1 MTTFIIAALVLLL
14 VLGGAAAGYFLLRG
28 PRTDAP
34 PRPEGLT
41 PETRKRLEGIAHR
54 CDLGR
59 EIAGDLAQVDGSAL
73 WPAYRE
79 RITDRAQRRC
89 LRQNLDGCLEK
100 KVPLRKIYSAAEY
113 REDTASLPIAREEA
127 RPFKPLSIHNTIKTL
142 YIRFYLEDHNRELL
156 APPTYRPMV
165 LNMEQQAAYLD
176 QIRPRMSQAKG
187 LLRQVEE
194 ASDENFL
201 KVIYAAWS
209 MRLPNREMREA
220 ALILYPDHPKDHF
233 FMAVAMR
240 QWFLILRRTLRRHMG
255 LLIQDYDRRRRELV
269 DKVRALEPLQKALNK
284 RQPPPPP
291 GFRVLYHYRVV
302 RGGRSAECDALVIA
316 GSGIYPVEALY
327 FSGESPFSADAA
339 AAPGLLR
346 AVFLWDY
353 FAPVLEKMVPGKG
366 RDLIQPILSVAGK
379 APFQHTSP
387 CTILRPE
394 AVRDLITSRAEI
406 LTPKQ
411 VDELY
416 QIFQSQGAEPS
427 AYALPDYTA
436 AMDLLD
442 RGPLREFRRLRKVA
456 EHLPHRTWLRGKGQE

>member
-1 MTTFIIAALVLLL
+1 MITFLIAALVLLL
-14 VLGGAAAGYFLLRG
+14 VLGAAAGYLLLRS

-41 PETRKRLEGIAHR
+41 PETRKRLEGIAR
-54 CDLGR
+54 QCDLGR
-59 EIAGDLAQVDGSAL
+59 EIVGDLAQVDGSAL
-73 WPAYRE
+73 WPAYRG

-89 LRQNLDGCLEK
+89 LSQNLEK
-100 KVPLRKIYSAAEY
+100 KVPLRKLYSAAEY
-113 REDTASLPIAREEA
+113 REDTASLPMAREEA
-127 RPFKPLSIHNTIKTL
+127 LPFKPLSIHNTIKTL

-156 APPTYRPMV
+156 LPPSYRPMV
-165 LNMEQQAAYLD
+165 LDLEQQAAYLD

-187 LLRQVEE
+187 LLKQVEE

-209 MRLPNREMREA
+209 MRRPNREMREA
-220 ALILYPDHPKDHF
+220 ALILYPDHPNDHF

-240 QWFLILRRTLRRHMG
+240 QWFLILQRTLRRHLG
-255 LLIQDYDRRRRELV
+255 LLIQDYDQRRRELV
-269 DKVRALEPLQKALNK
+269 GRVRALEPLQKALNK

-302 RGGRSAECDALVIA
+302 RDGRSAECDALVLST
-316 GSGIYPVEALY
+316 SGIYPVEALY
-327 FSGESPFSADAA
+327 FSGESSFSAD
-339 AAPGLLR
+339 

-353 FAPVLEKMVPGKG
+353 FSPVLEKMAPGKG
-366 RDLIQPILSVAGK
+366 SSLIQPILSVAGK

-394 AVRDLITSRAEI
+394 AVRDLITSRAEVF
-406 LTPKQ
+406 TPQQ

-416 QIFQSQGAEPS
+416 QIFQSQGAAPS

-436 AMDLLD
+436 AMDLLEH
-442 RGPLREFRRLRKVA
+442 GPLREFRRLRKA
-456 EHLPHRTWLRGKGQE
+456 ADHLPHRTYTRK

>member
-1 MTTFIIAALVLLL
+1 MITFLIAALVLLL
-14 VLGGAAAGYFLLRG
+14 VLGAAAGYLLLRS

-41 PETRKRLEGIAHR
+41 PETRKRLEGIAR
-54 CDLGR
+54 QCDLGR
-59 EIAGDLAQVDGSAL
+59 EIVGDLAQVDGSAL
-73 WPAYRE
+73 WPAYRG

-89 LRQNLDGCLEK
+89 LSQNLDGCLEK
-100 KVPLRKIYSAAEY
+100 KVPLRKLYSAAEY
-113 REDTASLPIAREEA
+113 REDTASLPMAREEA
-127 RPFKPLSIHNTIKTL
+127 LPFKPLSIHNTIKTL

-156 APPTYRPMV
+156 LPPSYRPMV
-165 LNMEQQAAYLD
+165 LDLEQQAAYLD

-187 LLRQVEE
+187 LLKQVEE

-209 MRLPNREMREA
+209 MRRPNREMREA
-220 ALILYPDHPKDHF
+220 ALILYPDHPNDHF
-233 FMAVAMR
+233 FVAMR
-240 QWFLILRRTLRRHMG
+240 KWVLILQRTLRRHLG
-255 LLIQDYDRRRRELV
+255 LLIQDYDQRRRELV
-269 DKVRALEPLQKALNK
+269 GRVRALEPLQKALNK

-302 RGGRSAECDALVIA
+302 RDGRSAECDALVLST
-316 GSGIYPVEALY
+316 SGIYPVEALY
-327 FSGESPFSADAA
+327 FSGESSFSADAA

-353 FAPVLEKMVPGKG
+353 FSPVLEKMAPGKG
-366 RDLIQPILSVAGK
+366 SSLIQPILSVAGK

-394 AVRDLITSRAEI
+394 AVRDLITSRAEVF
-406 LTPKQ
+406 TPQQ

-416 QIFQSQGAEPS
+416 QIFQSQGAAPS

-436 AMDLLD
+436 AMDLLEH
-442 RGPLREFRRLRKVA
+442 GPLREFRRLRKA
-456 EHLPHRTWLRGKGQE
+456 ADHLPHRTYTRK

>member
-1 MTTFIIAALVLLL
+1 MITFLIAALVLLL
-14 VLGGAAAGYFLLRG
+14 VLGAAAGYLLLRS

-41 PETRKRLEGIAHR
+41 PETRKRLEGIAR
-54 CDLGR
+54 QCDLGR
-59 EIAGDLAQVDGSAL
+59 EIVGDLAQVDGSAL
-73 WPAYRE
+73 WPAYRG

-89 LRQNLDGCLEK
+89 LSQNLDGCLEK
-100 KVPLRKIYSAAEY
+100 KVPLRKLYSAAEY
-113 REDTASLPIAREEA
+113 REDTASLPMAREEA
-127 RPFKPLSIHNTIKTL
+127 LPFKPLSIHNTIKTL

-156 APPTYRPMV
+156 LPPSYRPMV
-165 LNMEQQAAYLD
+165 LDLEQQAAYLD

-187 LLRQVEE
+187 LLKQVEE

-209 MRLPNREMREA
+209 MRRPNREMREA
-220 ALILYPDHPKDHF
+220 ALILYPDHPNDHF

-240 QWFLILRRTLRRHMG
+240 QWFLILQRTLRRHLG
-255 LLIQDYDRRRRELV
+255 LLIQDYDQRRRELV
-269 DKVRALEPLQKALNK
+269 GRVRALEPLQKALNK

-302 RGGRSAECDALVIA
+302 RDGRSAECDALVLSA
-316 GSGIYPVEALY
+316 SGIYPVEALY
-327 FSGESPFSADAA
+327 FSGESSFSADAA

-353 FAPVLEKMVPGKG
+353 FSPVLEKMAPGKG
-366 RDLIQPILSVAGK
+366 SSLIQPILSVAGK

-394 AVRDLITSRAEI
+394 AVRDLITSRAEVF
-406 LTPKQ
+406 TPQQ

-416 QIFQSQGAEPS
+416 QIFQSQGAAPS

-436 AMDLLD
+436 AMDLLEH
-442 RGPLREFRRLRKVA
+442 GPLREFRRLRKA
-456 EHLPHRTWLRGKGQE
+456 ADHLPHRTYTRK

>member
-366 RDLIQPILSVAGK
+366 SDLIQPILSVAGK

-416 QIFQSQGAEPS
+416 QIFQSQGAKPS

>member
-1 MTTFIIAALVLLL
+1 MITFLIAALVLLL
-14 VLGGAAAGYFLLRG
+14 VLGAAAGYLLLRS

-41 PETRKRLEGIAHR
+41 PETRKRLEGIAR
-54 CDLGR
+54 QCDLGR
-59 EIAGDLAQVDGSAL
+59 EIVGDLAQVDGSAL
-73 WPAYRE
+73 WPAYRG

-89 LRQNLDGCLEK
+89 LSQNLDGCLEK
-100 KVPLRKIYSAAEY
+100 KVPLRKLYSAAEY
-113 REDTASLPIAREEA
+113 REDTASLPMAREEA
-127 RPFKPLSIHNTIKTL
+127 LPFKPLSIHNTIKTL

-156 APPTYRPMV
+156 LPPSYRPMV
-165 LNMEQQAAYLD
+165 LDLEQQAAYLD

-187 LLRQVEE
+187 LLKQVEE

-209 MRLPNREMREA
+209 MRRPNREMREA
-220 ALILYPDHPKDHF
+220 ALILYPDHPNDHF

-240 QWFLILRRTLRRHMG
+240 QWFLILQRTLRLHLG
-255 LLIQDYDRRRRELV
+255 LLIQDYDQRRRELV
-269 DKVRALEPLQKALNK
+269 GRVRALEPLQKALNK

-302 RGGRSAECDALVIA
+302 RDGRSAECDALVLST
-316 GSGIYPVEALY
+316 SGIYPVEALY
-327 FSGESPFSADAA
+327 LA
-339 AAPGLLR
+339 
-346 AVFLWDY
+346 
-353 FAPVLEKMVPGKG
+353 PGKG
-366 RDLIQPILSVAGK
+366 SSLIQPILSVAGK

-394 AVRDLITSRAEI
+394 AVRDLITSRAEVF
-406 LTPKQ
+406 TPQQ

-416 QIFQSQGAEPS
+416 QIFQSQGAAPS

-436 AMDLLD
+436 AMDLLEH
-442 RGPLREFRRLRKVA
+442 GPLREFRRLRKA
-456 EHLPHRTWLRGKGQE
+456 ADHLPHRTYTRK

>member
-1 MTTFIIAALVLLL
+1 MITFLIAALVLLL
-14 VLGGAAAGYFLLRG
+14 VLGAAAGYLLLRS

-41 PETRKRLEGIAHR
+41 PETRKRLEGIAR
-54 CDLGR
+54 QCDLGR
-59 EIAGDLAQVDGSAL
+59 EIVGDLAQVDGSAL
-73 WPAYRE
+73 WPAYRG

-89 LRQNLDGCLEK
+89 LSQNLDGCLEK
-100 KVPLRKIYSAAEY
+100 KVPLRKLYSAAEY
-113 REDTASLPIAREEA
+113 REDTASLPMAREEA
-127 RPFKPLSIHNTIKTL
+127 LPFKPLSIHNTIKTL

-156 APPTYRPMV
+156 LPPSYRPMV
-165 LNMEQQAAYLD
+165 LDLEQQAAYLD

-187 LLRQVEE
+187 LLKQVEE

-209 MRLPNREMREA
+209 MRRPNREMREA
-220 ALILYPDHPKDHF
+220 ALILYPDHPNDHF

-240 QWFLILRRTLRRHMG
+240 QWFLILQRTLRRHLG
-255 LLIQDYDRRRRELV
+255 LLIQDYDQRRRELV
-269 DKVRALEPLQKALNK
+269 GRVRALEPLQKALNK

-302 RGGRSAECDALVIA
+302 RDGRSAECDALVLST
-316 GSGIYPVEALY
+316 SGIYPVEALY
-327 FSGESPFSADAA
+327 FSGESSFSADAA
-339 AAPGLLR
+339 AAP
-346 AVFLWDY
+346 VFLWDY
-353 FAPVLEKMVPGKG
+353 FSPVLEKMAPGKG
-366 RDLIQPILSVAGK
+366 SSLIQPILSVAGK

-394 AVRDLITSRAEI
+394 AVRDLITSRAEVF
-406 LTPKQ
+406 TPQQ

-416 QIFQSQGAEPS
+416 QIFQSQGAAPS

-436 AMDLLD
+436 AMDLLEH
-442 RGPLREFRRLRKVA
+442 GPLREFRRLRKA
-456 EHLPHRTWLRGKGQE
+456 ADHLPHRTYTRK

>member
-1 MTTFIIAALVLLL
+1 MITFLIAALVLLL
-14 VLGGAAAGYFLLRG
+14 VLGAAAGYLLLRS

-41 PETRKRLEGIAHR
+41 PETRKRLEGIAR
-54 CDLGR
+54 QCDLGR
-59 EIAGDLAQVDGSAL
+59 EIVGDLAQVDGSAL
-73 WPAYRE
+73 WPAYRG

-89 LRQNLDGCLEK
+89 LSQNLDGCLEK
-100 KVPLRKIYSAAEY
+100 KVPLRKLYSAAEY
-113 REDTASLPIAREEA
+113 REDTASLPMAREEA
-127 RPFKPLSIHNTIKTL
+127 LPFKPLSIHNTIKTL

-156 APPTYRPMV
+156 LPPSYRPMV
-165 LNMEQQAAYLD
+165 LDLEQQAAYLD

-187 LLRQVEE
+187 LLKQVEE

-209 MRLPNREMREA
+209 MRRPNREMREA
-220 ALILYPDHPKDHF
+220 ALILYPDHPNDHF
-233 FMAVAMR
+233 FMAVR
-240 QWFLILRRTLRRHMG
+240 KWVLILQRTLRRHLG
-255 LLIQDYDRRRRELV
+255 LLIQDYDQRRRELV
-269 DKVRALEPLQKALNK
+269 GRVRALEPLQKALNK

-302 RGGRSAECDALVIA
+302 RDGRSAECDALVLST
-316 GSGIYPVEALY
+316 SGIYPVEALY
-327 FSGESPFSADAA
+327 FSGESSFSADAA

-353 FAPVLEKMVPGKG
+353 FSPVLEKMAPGKG
-366 RDLIQPILSVAGK
+366 SSLIQPILSVAGK

-394 AVRDLITSRAEI
+394 AVRDLITSRAEVF
-406 LTPKQ
+406 TPQQ

-416 QIFQSQGAEPS
+416 QIFQSQGAAPS

-436 AMDLLD
+436 AMDLLEH
-442 RGPLREFRRLRKVA
+442 GPLREFRRLRKA
-456 EHLPHRTWLRGKGQE
+456 ADHLPHRTYTRK